1 MFLGCAAF
9 LLSATGRVV
18 QGAGMQKVLGGGG
31 GARGWQQSEKLDA
44 GTAGA

>member
-1 MFLGCAAF
+1 MFLDCAAF

-18 QGAGMQKVLGGGG
+18 QGAGMQKVLGG
-31 GARGWQQSEKLDA
+31 AHGWQQSEKLDA

>member
-1 MFLGCAAF
+1 MFLDCAAF

-18 QGAGMQKVLGGGG
+18 QGAGMQKVLGGG
-31 GARGWQQSEKLDA
+31 ARGWQQSEKLDA